1 MNELEHIHC
10 ILDRKDFIYRREQ
23 NGSSRVRDEYQKA
36 WNNWKN
42 LMDESLAKV
51 TSGNIS
57 IEATEKWQNS
67 GSLSKR
73 FWTRFKEENR
83 MGSSSCLAAMINK
96 NDIRIYLEWHN
107 YKKNESTNTIQEHNR
122 WIEFLVEW
130 VGTNKIDDENYKVWL
145 SNESDYDKYVSLKEF
160 LTDESIQNEKLN
172 FIKND
177 NKLWI
182 RIGWLLSK
190 SETSGMEER
199 IATDLVGAKIDELHF
214 LYTVTE
220 PTEANRT
227 DEDIRSD
234 GKESM
239 NYWWLNAKP
248 NIWDFQSTEIG
259 ETQSYTAYSENGN
272 KRQKYKHFCK
282 VKPGDLVVGYVSTPV
297 REVVGMSEITKG
309 LHFDEEGREA
319 ISFKKIE
326 QLQNTIPYEQLKG
339 VPELQGAE
347 PIKNIQG
354 SLFQLTK
361 EEFEVIRS
369 IIDEVNVSGNE
380 VSHYLDY
387 NIDNALADLFIDR
400 EEFKEILDMLTYK
413 KNVILQGPPGVGKT
427 FLAKRL
433 AYVMMGEKNDE
444 RVKMVQFHQSYS
456 YEDFIQ
462 GFRPAEHGG
471 FQLKNGVFYDFC
483 KKAQR
488 DQGNNYF
495 IIIDEINRGNLSKI
509 FGELMVLI
517 ETSKR
522 GKEHAINL
530 TYSRELE
537 DTFYIPKNLYLIGT
551 MNTADRS
558 LAMVDYALR
567 RRFSFISLQSKLS
580 SHLFWEYLQSR
591 EAEEEVVSQILEKIV
606 PLNEKISEEKD
617 LGPGF
622 VIGHSYFTTEV
633 ENVSLN
639 WNWYEKVIKYEIL
652 PLLQEYWFDDSEKV
666 SNELEEL
673 LAR

>member
-1 MNELEHIHC
+1 MNELEYIHH
-10 ILDRKDFIYRREQ
+10 ILDRKDFTYRREQ
-23 NGSSRVRDEYQKA
+23 NEYSGVRDEYQKA
-36 WNNWKN
+36 WNIWKS
-42 LMDESLAKV
+42 LMDKSLAKV
-51 TSGNIS
+51 TSGNIG
-57 IEATEKWQNS
+57 IEATEQWQNS
-67 GSLSKR
+67 GNLSKR
-73 FWTRFKEENR
+73 FWTRFKEKNR
-83 MGSSSCLAAMINK
+83 MKSSSCIAAMINK
-96 NDIRIYLEWHN
+96 NDIRVYLEWHN
-107 YKKNESTNTIQEHNR
+107 YKKNESTNTIQDHNR

-130 VGTNKIDDENYKVWL
+130 VETDNTDNENYKVWL

-160 LTDESIQNEKLN
+160 LTDESIRNDKLN
-172 FIKND
+172 SIKND
-177 NKLWI
+177 NQLWI
-182 RIGWLLSK
+182 RIGWLLSR

-199 IATDLVGAKIDELHF
+199 IVTELVGAKIDELHF
-214 LYTVTE
+214 LYTLTG
-220 PTEANRT
+220 PTETNRT
-227 DEDIRSD
+227 DEDVRSD
-234 GKESM
+234 STEAI
-239 NYWWLNAKP
+239 NYWWLNANPK
-248 NIWDFQSTEIG
+248 IWDFQSTEIG

-272 KRQKYKHFCK
+272 KRQKYKHFRK
-282 VKPGDLVVGYVSTPV
+282 VKSGDLVVSYVSTPV

-309 LHFDEEGREA
+309 LHVDEKGREV

-326 QLQNTIPYEQLKG
+326 QLLNTIPYEQLKG
-339 VPELQGAE
+339 VPELQRAE
-347 PIKNIQG
+347 PIINNQG

-361 EEFEVIRS
+361 EEFEIIQS
-369 IIDEVNVSGNE
+369 IIDEVNVSGNRT
-380 VSHYLDY
+380 SHYLNY
-387 NIDNALADLFIDR
+387 NIDNALAELFINRD
-400 EEFKEILDMLTYK
+400 EFKEILDMLSYK

-488 DQGNNYF
+488 DQDNNYF

-522 GKEHAINL
+522 GEEHAINL

-580 SHLFWEYLQSR
+580 SHLFLEYLQSR
-591 EAEEEVVSQILEKIV
+591 EAEEEVVSQILEKII

-622 VIGHSYFTTEV
+622 VIGHSYFTTEA
-633 ENVSLN
+633 ENLSLN
-639 WNWYEKVIKYEIL
+639 WNWYEKVIKYEII
-652 PLLQEYWFDDSEKV
+652 PLLQEYWFDNPDKV
-666 SNELEEL
+666 SAELEEL